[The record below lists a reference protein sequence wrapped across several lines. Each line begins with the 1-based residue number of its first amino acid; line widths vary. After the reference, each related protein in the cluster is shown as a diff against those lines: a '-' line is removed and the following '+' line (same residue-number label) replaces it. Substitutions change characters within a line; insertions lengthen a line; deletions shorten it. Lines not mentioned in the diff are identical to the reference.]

1 MSSTKDPRSKRR
13 YTRPRLQ
20 RLGTVRN
27 LTGGS
32 FTRARDGAIQR
43 SRF

>member
-1 MSSTKDPRSKRR
+1 MTSTAKRLRKHR
-13 YTRPRLQ
+13 YTAPVLARF
-20 RLGTVRN
+20 GTVRN